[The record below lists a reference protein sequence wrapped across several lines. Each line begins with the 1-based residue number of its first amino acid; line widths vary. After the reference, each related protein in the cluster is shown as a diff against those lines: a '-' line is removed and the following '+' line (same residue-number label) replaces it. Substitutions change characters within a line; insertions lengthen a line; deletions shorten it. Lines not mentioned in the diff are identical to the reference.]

1 MEKKRILIELADSIV
16 KTLTRQMKLLIPK
29 SYQQTLGKNFLC
41 DILLVAAAN
50 TSLKMYTQ

>member
-41 DILLVAAAN
+41 EILLVAAAN
-50 TSLKMYTQ
+50 TS